1 MPGKALTLNA
11 SVAAALLIYE
21 VLRKRGAEKIYE

>member
-21 VLRKRGAEKIYE
+21 VIRKRGAGDAP